1 VRTCW
6 KLLCL
11 FLLAALPLVVTGC
24 SGLNAGGSVSPASF
38 LLPGLLKN
46 ETPTNAPALTPPVST
61 ELAIA
66 R

>member
-1 VRTCW
+1 
-6 KLLCL
+6 
-11 FLLAALPLVVTGC
+11 VVTGC

-46 ETPTNAPALTPPVST
+46 ETPTNAPALPPASFT